1 MTRAQLNA
9 WPCQR
14 TYVRDEPVAE
24 VEVERPP
31 PKPKKSVAKQK
42 PVPKEPTFPSI
53 NITVA
58 LTVEVRGDDV
68 IGEVK
73 GLTITREEQRAR
85 AAAAAEA
92 RNKSQTKRGQQGL
105 TKMKPSFERTEQRQ
119 MDPGRWE

>member
-1 MTRAQLNA
+1 MTRSQLNA
-9 WPCQR
+9 W
-14 TYVRDEPVAE
+14 YARDEPVAE
-24 VEVERPP
+24 VEHERHP
-31 PKPKKSVAKQK
+31 PKSKKSVAKQK

-68 IGEVK
+68 VGEVK
-73 GLTITREEQRAR
+73 GLTITRDEQRAR
-85 AAAAAEA
+85 ALAAAEA
-92 RNKSQTKRGQQGL
+92 RNKSQTKRGQQGP